1 MPDAA
6 VSHRRSGGVA
16 RIRRFAREFMRRRNA
31 VVGGGVVLIVV
42 LVSLFPSVVAPYN
55 PIQMNP
61 AVALQPPS
69 SQHLFGTDLFG
80 RDVFSRVVHGG
91 GRSLQLGVVAV
102 VIAVVLGGTL
112 GLVAGFYG
120 GRTDAVIMRF
130 VDILL
135 AFPSIL
141 LALLVVY
148 VLGSGTLNL
157 MIAVGIAAA
166 PDYARIVRGSTLAIR
181 EQAFVEAARA
191 LGGRDLRL
199 ILAHVT
205 PNILA
210 PVIVMATLGLA
221 SAILVA
227 SALSFLG
234 FGASPPSP
242 EWGVMLNEG
251 RQLLTRAWW
260 LSTFPGIAIMVTVL
274 GCNLLGDG
282 IRDLSD
288 PRMRR

>member
-1 MPDAA
+1 MRDVVAEP
-6 VSHRRSGGVA
+6 VRSQRRTGLA
-16 RIRRFAREFMRRRNA
+16 RFVRDFVKRRNA
-31 VVGGGVVLIVV
+31 VVGGTVLLIVV
-42 LVSLFPSVVAPYN
+42 LVSLFPGLVAPYD
-55 PIQMNP
+55 PIRMNP

-69 SQHLFGTDLFG
+69 AEHLFGTDLFG

-102 VIAVVLGGTL
+102 VIAVLLGGTL
-112 GLVAGFYG
+112 GLAAGYYS

-148 VLGSGTLNL
+148 VLGAGTLNL
-157 MIAVGIAAA
+157 MIAVGISAA
-166 PDYARIVRGSTLAIR
+166 PGYARIVRGSTLSIR

-191 LGGRDLRL
+191 LGVRDVRL
-199 ILAHVT
+199 ILRHVT

-260 LSTFPGIAIMVTVL
+260 LSTFPGVAIMVTVL

-282 IRDLSD
+282 IQDLSD
-288 PRMRR
+288 PRMYR